1 MNLRWSI
8 FYPHQTG
15 AQADETGQD
24 TAGDFFLVSVVI
36 TGDER
41 DRIRREAERIEQ
53 ATGRGIL
60 KWHKARFESRLAY
73 LQAIISDPLF
83 AGTAYFSHYRDT
95 TLYTDL
101 TVLVTA
107 KTILLK
113 ARGDY
118 RATIIVDGLR
128 RSEVRGFA
136 SGLRQ
141 LGIRVRKVR
150 GIRDESDALIRL
162 ADNIAGFVRDAIEG
176 KPYAQPLFQEAT
188 KRGVIRRIK

>member
-1 MNLRWSI
+1 MQKL
-8 FYPHQTG
+8 YCYV
-15 AQADETGQD
+15 DETGQD

-36 TGDER
+36 TGEEH

-60 KWHKARFESRLAY
+60 KWHETAFESRLAY
-73 LQAIISDPLF
+73 LQELIRHPLF
-83 AGTAYFSHYRDT
+83 AGTASFSHYRDT

-107 KTILLK
+107 KAILQK

-118 RATIIVDGLR
+118 KATIIVDGLR
-128 RSEVRGFA
+128 RGQVKRFA

-150 GIRDESDALIRL
+150 GIRDESDALIQL
-162 ADNIAGFVRDAIEG
+162 ADSIAGFVRDAIEG
-176 KPYAQPLFQEAT
+176 EAYAQPLYQEAT
-188 KRGVIRRIK
+188 MRGVIREIK